1 MERLHELRTEIDG
14 IDRQII
20 GLLEER
26 AKLTREIGKI
36 KRELNLPVKDEK
48 REEEVLKRAGRFREV
63 FKKIVEVCRNEQF

>member
-20 GLLEER
+20 ELLEER

>member
-20 GLLEER
+20 ELLEER

-63 FKKIVEVCRNEQF
+63 FKKIMEVCRNEQF

>member
-1 MERLHELRTEIDG
+1 MERLYELRTEIDG

-20 GLLEER
+20 ELLEER

>member
-1 MERLHELRTEIDG
+1 MERLYELRTEIDG

-20 GLLEER
+20 ELLEER
-26 AKLTREIGKI
+26 VKLTREIGKI
-36 KRELNLPVKDEK
+36 KRELNLSVKDEK